1 MVYFKVFWFL
11 PALLAAV
18 TVVPEDSA
26 LEQDDECPQKEGASC
41 ALSALQ
47 LVGRRETQNSDELD
61 VEELELDEAGPK
73 KKCYEEGYSKIAA
86 CPQKKLKKFTEED
99 VKATCAPGCH
109 DKLPALMKS
118 CGMSEKKEKRLA
130 KFCADP
136 AASVTA
142 IAKKHE
148 MKKCIRKAVK
158 ATGKCP
164 KHMKKILRTKSNA
177 ADVALACSDA
187 CKGEVVKAA
196 EGCGAQRVAK
206 KASKM
211 LTKRCSSSLL
221 QDDEESE
228 DEDVEDIME

>member
-1 MVYFKVFWFL
+1 M
-11 PALLAAV
+11 
-18 TVVPEDSA
+18 EDEEEA
-26 LEQDDECPQKEGASC
+26 GDAEDDA
-41 ALSALQ
+41 
-47 LVGRRETQNSDELD
+47 DED
-61 VEELELDEAGPK
+61 VELDEAGPK
-73 KKCYEEGYSKIAA
+73 KKCYEMLQGRLLEDCCLPTEEAEKVHFLKIDA
-86 CPQKKLKKFTEED
+86 CPKKKLKKFTEED